1 MEEDL
6 KGKNWRKLS
15 NVFKGVVLFKQSE
28 TSPVQD
34 IEELLENVR
43 SSTSTMVVKK
53 RSYGDTGKAIQEYR
67 LGEQLFALIARGS
80 QADLEL
86 LDKIFLEDPRRFMRP
101 STDSTSLVNRP
112 SPAGV
117 RPIVEAARYGHGHI
131 VQYLLASGANP
142 HLPSRA
148 GPDEEENALEVAC
161 RWSHLEIV
169 RLLLSSSKWT
179 RQEIKFARKVTSNLA
194 INRVLL
200 EAMPK
205 GSWWSCLSCP

>member
-6 KGKNWRKLS
+6 RRKHWRNLS
-15 NVFKGVVLFKQSE
+15 NVFKGVVMFKQSE
-28 TSPVQD
+28 TSQVND

-43 SSTSTMVVKK
+43 SSTSTIIEKK
-53 RSYGDTGKAIQEYR
+53 RSIGDTGKAIQEYR
-67 LGEQLFALIARGS
+67 LSELVFTLIARGS
-80 QADLEL
+80 QADLDQLEKL
-86 LDKIFLEDPRRFMRP
+86 VLEDPKRYIRP

-117 RPIVEAARYGHGHI
+117 RPIVEAARYGHCHI
-131 VQYLLASGANP
+131 VQYLLDTGANP

-148 GPDEEENALEVAC
+148 GPDEDENALEVAC

-169 RLLLSSSKWT
+169 RLLLGGSKWT
-179 RQEIKFARKVTSNLA
+179 RQEIKFARKVTTNLA

-205 GSWWSCLSCP
+205 GRWWSCLSCR